1 MPALVLTLAAD
12 VLELQREGNIAP
24 FLIVF
29 AFGMVVGMVGHL
41 LASRDLILAGILI
54 AGVTA
59 VLPWLLWS

>member
-1 MPALVLTLAAD
+1 MSALVLTLAAD
-12 VLELQREGNIAP
+12 VFELQREGNIAP

-29 AFGMVVGMVGHL
+29 VFGMAVGMVGHL

-59 VLPWLLWS
+59 VLPWLMWS

>member
-1 MPALVLTLAAD
+1 MAAFVLTLAAD
-12 VLELQREGNIAP
+12 VFELQREGNIAP

-29 AFGMVVGMVGHL
+29 VFGMAVGMVGHL

-59 VLPWLLWS
+59 VLPWLMWS